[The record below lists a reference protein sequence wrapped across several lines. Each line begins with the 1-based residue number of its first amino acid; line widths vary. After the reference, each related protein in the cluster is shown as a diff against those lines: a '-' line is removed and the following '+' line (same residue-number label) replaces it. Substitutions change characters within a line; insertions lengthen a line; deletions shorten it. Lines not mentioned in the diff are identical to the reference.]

1 MDTNG
6 MKEPRSNGS
15 SFGVFVLVFFAQ
27 NVVSMLLFGTYST
40 GILPLIECG
49 VLSYLWKTN
58 KLGPV
63 GIALIALVCS
73 IVFSLVGIWAYQ
85 TRYGA

>member
-1 MDTNG
+1 MDTSG
-6 MKEPRSNGS
+6 FKEPRTNGS

-27 NVVSMLLFGTYST
+27 NVVSMLLFGVYST

-63 GIALIALVCS
+63 GIAIIALVCS

-85 TRYGA
+85 VRYGA

>member
-1 MDTNG
+1 

-27 NVVSMLLFGTYST
+27 NVVSMLLFGVYST

-63 GIALIALVCS
+63 GIAIIALVCS

>member
-27 NVVSMLLFGTYST
+27 NVVSMLLFGVYST

-63 GIALIALVCS
+63 GIAIIALVCS

-85 TRYGA
+85 VRYGA

>member
-27 NVVSMLLFGTYST
+27 NVVSMLLFGVYST